1 MNRYEF
7 EDKISDYLDNN
18 LNISERQA
26 FEKYVKES
34 KDAEI
39 LLNSVKHTIELVR
52 KQSDIKTSENFMLKL
67 SDRIKSYKKTP
78 LKSIKRDNRNFIF
91 GFSPKNSALMGVFV
105 FSFVYLLLNIAPE
118 ANSLFQSN
126 IVSSKKS
133 VIDKD
138 IPQSPK
144 LVDNKMEF
152 VSVDSSQNAI
162 NSKEKINLKDKIKLV
177 KNKR

>member
-34 KDAEI
+34 KDAEN

-52 KQSDIKTSENFMLKL
+52 KQNSIKTSENFMLNL
-67 SDRIKSYKKTP
+67 SDRVKSYKKTP
-78 LKSIKRDNRNFIF
+78 LKPKKRDSKNFIF

-105 FSFVYLLLNIAPE
+105 FSFAYLLFNIAPE
-118 ANSLFQSN
+118 ANSLFKSN

-133 VIDKD
+133 VIEKD
-138 IPQSPK
+138 IPESSK
-144 LVDNKMEF
+144 SVDNKLEF
-152 VSVDSSQNAI
+152 VSVDSSQEVI
-162 NSKEKINLKDKIKLV
+162 DSKEKINLKDKIKLV

>member
-26 FEKYVKES
+26 FEKYVKEN
-34 KDAEI
+34 KDAEN
-39 LLNSVKHTIELVR
+39 LLNSVRHTIELVR
-52 KQSDIKTSENFMLKL
+52 KQKSIKTSENFMLNL

-78 LKSIKRDNRNFIF
+78 QKPTKRDSRNFIF
-91 GFSPKNSALMGVFV
+91 GFSPKNSALMGVFI

-133 VIDKD
+133 AIEKD

-144 LVDNKMEF
+144 PVDNKMEF
-152 VSVDSSQNAI
+152 VSVDSSQEVKD
-162 NSKEKINLKDKIKLV
+162 SKEKINLNDKIKLV

>member
-26 FEKYVKES
+26 FEKYVEES
-34 KDAEI
+34 KDAED
-39 LLNSVKHTIELVR
+39 LLNSVKHAIELVS
-52 KQSDIKTSENFMLKL
+52 KQKSIKTSENFMLNL
-67 SDRIKSYKKTP
+67 SDRIKSYKKSP
-78 LKSIKRDNRNFIF
+78 IKPTKRENRSLIF

-105 FSFVYLLLNIAPE
+105 FSFVYLLLNIASE

-133 VIDKD
+133 VIEKN
-138 IPQSPK
+138 IPQSLK
-144 LVDNKMEF
+144 RVDNKMEF
-152 VSVDSSQNAI
+152 VSVDSSQQVI
-162 NSKEKINLKDKIKLV
+162 DSKEKINLKDKIELV